1 MVPIFKLP
9 HSPIMAERGCL
20 VIAFP
25 SSGISSDLP
34 FQTSEIPQR
43 RSRGSGTGLPAWP
56 GMECPDRIDSQVM
69 QEDFD
74 KRDLNNPNLQFT
86 PNEQKKLQQQFN
98 RKDEK
103 QQ

>member
-1 MVPIFKLP
+1 M
-9 HSPIMAERGCL
+9 G
-20 VIAFP
+20 
-25 SSGISSDLP
+25 
-34 FQTSEIPQR
+34 EIPGHGMSAVDGPAAIKGAEQ
-43 RSRGSGTGLPAWP
+43 GDDNVAALAGPTKHEIGHEAGL
-56 GMECPDRIDSQVM
+56 DHNIDSQVM